1 MFTDCKFVQKRS
13 VLQDWVQELTFMQQ
27 SVLLTAVRGPDGAT
41 KYGSIKMLLRWYR
54 RCVLISAFD
63 GSVLTDPCDSRGGS
77 FTGPSIQAAEGNPD
91 DWQKL
96 MDLKVDD
103 YIREMDAIPL
113 HFHNHFMHAA
123 EILGYKH
130 PEPDIRQWWNKVYV
144 RFAHSFHL
152 YPESEEQMDARLG
165 DRREGWLARSD
176 KATVS

>member
-1 MFTDCKFVQKRS
+1 MESSGSMMNKRS
-13 VLQDWVQELTFMQQ
+13 VLQDWVQELTLMQQ
-27 SVLLTAVRGPDGAT
+27 SVLLTAVRGPDGST

-54 RCVLISAFD
+54 RCVLFSALD
-63 GSVLTDPCDSRGGS
+63 GIVLDNPRDSRGGS
-77 FTGPSIQAAEGNPD
+77 FTGPSVYINEHHPCEWPED
-91 DWQKL
+91 
-96 MDLKVDD
+96 MDRLVDD

-130 PEPDIRQWWNKVYV
+130 PDEVIRKWWNNVYV

-152 YPESEEQMDARLG
+152 YPESEEQMDSRLG
-165 DRREGWLARSD
+165 DTMKGWLERSD